1 MDKDKC
7 FEFVKDLG
15 NGYSIVEFYY
25 GKFGIINTH
34 FLPLLDGRIFLDE
47 KDAEE
52 YYNEKVNFNPYK
64 PEMKNGILQVPNH
77 QCNPTECMRN
87 IGVMVSLY
95 TKDGE
100 EFEIETEEEECIIC
114 HRIHVDDEE
123 IQRRNEFI
131 NRYVT
136 DDEFNGPNAYSKLI
150 YLSETAYNSFT
161 EYRYKLLN
169 GLILRCQ
176 YPKDCREPI
185 TIDAIEVD
193 SDNASILKFVNNIF
207 SFFCLPCKRTEKNGL
222 LCNTDA
228 EFRKIVVLLS
238 YIPKER
244 YEVISFITSR

>member
-1 MDKDKC
+1 MNKDKC

-64 PEMKNGILQVPNH
+64 PEIKNGILQIPNH
-77 QCNPTECMRN
+77 QCNPIECMRN

-95 TKDGE
+95 TKDGDK
-100 EFEIETEEEECIIC
+100 FEMETGEEECMIC

-123 IQRRNEFI
+123 IQRRNKFI
-131 NRYVT
+131 NLYIT
-136 DDEFNGPNAYSKLI
+136 DDEFNGPNAYDKLV
-150 YLSETAYNSFT
+150 YLSGFAYNTST
-161 EYRYKLLN
+161 EYRYKLFN
-169 GLILRCQ
+169 GLVLRCQ
-176 YPKDCREPI
+176 YPKDYRKPI
-185 TIDAIEVD
+185 TVDAIVINP
-193 SDNASILKFVNNIF
+193 DNMAILKFVNHIF

-228 EFRKIVVLLS
+228 EFRKIAVLLS

-244 YEVISFITSR
+244 IEFLLKPL